1 MKTNIMEEFMLLC
14 DVNPF
19 IRCILQIS
27 YKSVNN
33 PVRVGDCRLF
43 YILSGDGEIIIEN
56 QHYALR
62 KDSLFYCRAGS
73 EYNIISE
80 GGLSIITF
88 NFDLSQKFNEK
99 AEIMIPQ
106 SPDKNIKIFSE
117 TVLDSNVLNSHI
129 FLGDASQFYSQIRIA
144 FYEFNSQRIL
154 FQEMSGAILKEILI
168 RLHRIDASGT
178 DTARDAVSEVIRYI
192 DSNYQKEITNK
203 ELASMVGY
211 HEYHL
216 NRLFLKHTGRS
227 MHNYILNIRIS
238 EAKRLILNTDLSC
251 NVISEN
257 VGFKNY
263 TYFSSYF
270 KKEFG
275 ISPTHY
281 RAKFKNRI

>member
-1 MKTNIMEEFMLLC
+1 MLLC

-27 YKSVNN
+27 YKSANN

-43 YILSGDGEIIIEN
+43 YILSGDGEIVIEN
-56 QHYALR
+56 QHYNLHPN
-62 KDSLFYCRAGS
+62 SLFYCRAGS

-80 GGLSIITF
+80 QGLSIITF
-88 NFDLSQKFNEK
+88 NFDLSQKYN
-99 AEIMIPQ
+99 AEINAM
-106 SPDKNIKIFSE
+106 SPVSLDKTIKILSE
-117 TVLDSNVLNSHI
+117 EVSDSNILNSHI
-129 FLGDASQFYSQIRIA
+129 FLSDASQFYSQIRNA
-144 FYEFNSQRIL
+144 FYEFNSQRI
-154 FQEMSGAILKEILI
+154 FFREMSGAMLKEILT
-168 RLHRIDASGT
+168 RLHRIDISGT
-178 DTARDAVSEVIRYI
+178 DMARDAVSDVIKYI

-203 ELASMVGY
+203 KLASIAGY

-216 NRLFLKHTGRS
+216 NRLFLKHTGTS
-227 MHNYILNIRIS
+227 MHNYILNIRIN
-238 EAKRLILNTDLSC
+238 EAKRLILNTDLPC
-251 NVISEN
+251 NIISEN

-281 RAKFKNRI
+281 RRKFKNKI

>member
-27 YKSVNN
+27 YKSANN

-43 YILSGDGEIIIEN
+43 YILSGDGEIVIEN
-56 QHYALR
+56 QHYNLHA
-62 KDSLFYCRAGS
+62 DSLFYCRAGS

-88 NFDLSQKFNEK
+88 NFDLSQKFND
-99 AEIMIPQ
+99 EISCMSPV
-106 SPDKNIKIFSE
+106 SPDKKIKILLE
-117 TVLDSNVLNSHI
+117 TISDSNILNSHI
-129 FLGDASQFYSQIRIA
+129 FINDASQFYSQIRNA

-154 FQEMSGAILKEILI
+154 FRQLSGAMLKEILT
-168 RLHRIDASGT
+168 RLHRIDVSGS
-178 DTARDAVSEVIRYI
+178 DTASDTVSEVIRYI
-192 DSNYQKEITNK
+192 ESNYQKEITNK
-203 ELASMVGY
+203 ELASIAGY

-216 NRLFLKHTGRS
+216 NRLFLKHTGTS
-227 MHNYILNIRIS
+227 MHNYILNIRIN
-238 EAKRLILNTDLSC
+238 EAKRLILNTDLPC
-251 NVISEN
+251 NIISEN

-275 ISPTHY
+275 FSPAHY
-281 RAKFKNRI
+281 RMKFKNKI